1 MTDMPG
7 SRRSPL
13 LAGRGLAVQW
23 LFLLSLSAVLVV
35 IFELAHLPA
44 AFLIGPMLAAVCAGV
59 QGATIAIPRPA
70 FGVAQAVV
78 GCMIAASLTADLVP
92 AFLAD
97 WPILI
102 SATLATLAAS
112 SIVGW
117 LISRWHILPGT
128 VGIWGAA
135 PGAASAMVLMAGAFG
150 ADQRLVAFMQYLRV
164 MMVSFG
170 AAMVARLWVGSTAG
184 PEAIVWFPPLDWTA
198 LSATLAV
205 AAAGAGFGAIA
216 RLPSPFFLGSLI
228 VALVAKFTGLISFE
242 LPPWLLAVSYAI
254 VGWAIGIRFT
264 ADTLRQVRVA
274 LVRVALSI
282 LALMAFCG
290 MIAFLL
296 AEFAG
301 VDPLT
306 AYLATS
312 PGGMDSVAIIAA
324 ASRNVDISFV
334 MTMQMLRFLI
344 VLVLGPVAARYLAG
358 KLRD

>member
-1 MTDMPG
+1 
-7 SRRSPL
+7 
-13 LAGRGLAVQW
+13 
-23 LFLLSLSAVLVV
+23 
-35 IFELAHLPA
+35 
-44 AFLIGPMLAAVCAGV
+44 
-59 QGATIAIPRPA
+59 
-70 FGVAQAVV
+70 
-78 GCMIAASLTADLVP
+78 
-92 AFLAD
+92 
-97 WPILI
+97 
-102 SATLATLAAS
+102 
-112 SIVGW
+112 
-117 LISRWHILPGT
+117 
-128 VGIWGAA
+128 
-135 PGAASAMVLMAGAFG
+135 
-150 ADQRLVAFMQYLRV
+150 MQYLRV

-358 KLRD
+358 KLGD